1 MQHLEDITEVGK
13 GIAVAFVATIYGVG
27 MANILFLPWA
37 GKLKIK
43 FREEQVLR
51 EMKLEG
57 VISILEGMNPRMLE
71 TKLMGYLPEHKQQA
85 PAEKEK
91 AWGQRVSRKKRH
103 KAHANHERWL
113 VSYADFITLLFA
125 FFVVLYASSQA
136 DKKKAAQVAAS
147 IKGAFQQLGV
157 FTGSAVEGV
166 GVPGSPGILHPELT
180 DAPLKVVKVAGNS
193 EKSPGG
199 TGFGIDV
206 DELRHQ
212 LETALGDEIRQHEIQ
227 MRVTPEGLVVSLREV
242 GFFNSG
248 QAELLKNGYKTLTRI
263 ATILGGRGF
272 EIRVEGHTDKVP
284 VHNSR
289 FKSNWELS
297 TARATAVV
305 SLLIERHGFD
315 PMLVSAAG
323 YSEYRPIDS
332 NKTARGR
339 AANRRVDLVVV
350 GHVEAKGQAGP
361 ERCAS
366 FRSGVTFRSENV
378 FV

>member
-1 MQHLEDITEVGK
+1 M
-13 GIAVAFVATIYGVG
+13 
-27 MANILFLPWA
+27 
-37 GKLKIK
+37 
-43 FREEQVLR
+43 
-51 EMKLEG
+51 
-57 VISILEGMNPRMLE
+57 
-71 TKLMGYLPEHKQQA
+71 
-85 PAEKEK
+85 
-91 AWGQRVSRKKRH
+91 SRKRRH

-166 GVPGSPGILHPELT
+166 GVPGSPGILNPDLT

-272 EIRVEGHTDKVP
+272 EIRVEGHTDDVP

-297 TARATAVV
+297 TARATTVV
-305 SLLIERHGFD
+305 SLLIEQHGFD
-315 PMLVSAAG
+315 PLLVSAAG
-323 YSEYRPIDS
+323 YSEYRPVES
-332 NKTARGR
+332 NKTERGR

-350 GHVEAKGQAGP
+350 GHVQAKDKLAGSEAPPAGQH
-361 ERCAS
+361 
-366 FRSGVTFRSENV
+366 
-378 FV
+378 

>member
-1 MQHLEDITEVGK
+1 
-13 GIAVAFVATIYGVG
+13 
-27 MANILFLPWA
+27 
-37 GKLKIK
+37 
-43 FREEQVLR
+43 
-51 EMKLEG
+51 
-57 VISILEGMNPRMLE
+57 
-71 TKLMGYLPEHKQQA
+71 
-85 PAEKEK
+85 
-91 AWGQRVSRKKRH
+91 VSRKRKP

-157 FTGSAVEGV
+157 FTGTATEGV
-166 GVPGSPGILHPELT
+166 GVPGSPGIPNPELT
-180 DAPLKVVKVAGNS
+180 DAPLKVVKVAGAS
-193 EKSPGG
+193 EKNPGG

-212 LETALGDEIRQHEIQ
+212 LESALGDEIRQHEIQ

-248 QAELLKNGYKTLTRI
+248 QAELLKNGYDTLTRI

-272 EIRVEGHTDKVP
+272 EIRVEGHTDNVP

-305 SLLIERHGFD
+305 SLLIEHHGFD
-315 PMLVSAAG
+315 PLLVSAAG
-323 YSEYRPIDS
+323 YSEYRPIES
-332 NKTARGR
+332 NGTARGR

-350 GHVEAKGQAGP
+350 GHVQARDKLARTDAP
-361 ERCAS
+361 PAALE
-366 FRSGVTFRSENV
+366 
-378 FV
+378 

>member
-1 MQHLEDITEVGK
+1 M
-13 GIAVAFVATIYGVG
+13 
-27 MANILFLPWA
+27 
-37 GKLKIK
+37 
-43 FREEQVLR
+43 
-51 EMKLEG
+51 
-57 VISILEGMNPRMLE
+57 
-71 TKLMGYLPEHKQQA
+71 
-85 PAEKEK
+85 
-91 AWGQRVSRKKRH
+91 SRKRRH

-166 GVPGSPGILHPELT
+166 GVPGSPGILNPELT

-193 EKSPGG
+193 EKTPGG

-272 EIRVEGHTDKVP
+272 EIRVEGHTDNVP

-297 TARATAVV
+297 TARATTVV
-305 SLLIERHGFD
+305 SLLIEQHGFD
-315 PMLVSAAG
+315 PLLVSAAG
-323 YSEYRPIDS
+323 YSEYRPIES
-332 NKTARGR
+332 NETARGR

-350 GHVEAKGQAGP
+350 GHVQAKDKLAPTEAPPAGQ
-361 ERCAS
+361 E
-366 FRSGVTFRSENV
+366 
-378 FV
+378 